1 MAKKKNNMLYG
12 AGEQPNTPNLNGDG
26 FPISFGKGNWAE
38 GILES
43 INEKTDDKVRF
54 VFNVNNTNSGAI
66 YVGNTLASS
75 KILNIEKDDTQTGKS
90 VLRVTYI
97 ATDGT
102 ISTLEFDIA
111 GTGRISDVEDFLKN
125 NDIVSSPTT
134 NEKTGV
140 TVTPTAD
147 PETGFNKY
155 EVKTNVDNNTIG
167 INEDNQLYTGNYSIV
182 KTAETTDDYAAQYK
196 LRFTDVNGNTHD
208 STETIN
214 IPKDYLVKDAYII
227 TYNKNEDGSD
237 YTGTDEIKAP
247 NVYGVLKLN
256 EEKASSYADVT
267 YTDSDTGET
276 VYMECA
282 PADQGLY
289 AKHTYL
295 HLIINTYRDAEA
307 EDPNDDT
314 TDVFIDIDDVINSDA
329 FDAKFNDVYSKIEE
343 VSTNVSN
350 LATRVDSSLNDLQ
363 EQINAIDSSISILDS
378 SVSNIESA
386 YIKSISQTYG
396 DGQFNTIGYVDQSGN
411 SSTFEIPNSNYYD
424 AVNTNFSVL
433 GGALTWQNLD

>member
-1 MAKKKNNMLYG
+1 M
-12 AGEQPNTPNLNGDG
+12 D
-26 FPISFGKGNWAE
+26 
-38 GILES
+38 
-43 INEKTDDKVRF
+43 
-54 VFNVNNTNSGAI
+54 
-66 YVGNTLASS
+66 
-75 KILNIEKDDTQTGKS
+75 
-90 VLRVTYI
+90 
-97 ATDGT
+97 
-102 ISTLEFDIA
+102 FDIA
-111 GTGRISDVEDFLKN
+111 SADRISVVEEFLKN
-125 NDIVSSPTT
+125 NDIVSSPTA

-140 TVTPTAD
+140 TVTPVAD

-155 EVKTNVDNNTIG
+155 EIKVNVDNNTVG
-167 INEDNQLYTGNYSIV
+167 INEDNQVYAGNYSIV
-182 KTAETTDDYAAQYK
+182 KTSETTDDYAAQYK

-256 EEKASSYADVT
+256 EEKASSYADVS

-276 VYMECA
+276 VYMEVA
-282 PADQGLY
+282 PTDQGLY

-329 FDAKFNDVYSKIEE
+329 FDAKFDEVYSKIEE

-363 EQINAIDSSISILDS
+363 EQINTIDS

-386 YIKSISQTYG
+386 YIKSIS
-396 DGQFNTIGYVDQSGN
+396 
-411 SSTFEIPNSNYYD
+411 
-424 AVNTNFSVL
+424 
-433 GGALTWQNLD
+433 